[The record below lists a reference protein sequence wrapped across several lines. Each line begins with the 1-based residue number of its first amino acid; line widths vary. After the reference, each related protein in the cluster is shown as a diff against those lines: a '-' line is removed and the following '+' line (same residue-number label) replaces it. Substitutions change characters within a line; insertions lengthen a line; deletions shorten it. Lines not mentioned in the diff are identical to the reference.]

1 MTPRRLLGALLLAVL
16 IASCAGKTEPAPV
29 TTAPLAPADEDRG
42 RELAAAFADGFAAAV
57 KCGDFELWRP
67 LIPAGQREK
76 MTPETFFRIRG
87 ELAETLGELQECSYF
102 GVLRRGDLRDH
113 LWKLSFVRDG
123 KARDALFLVRVFREP
138 GAPPQISGF
147 GIKRF

>member
-1 MTPRRLLGALLLAVL
+1 MP
-16 IASCAGKTEPAPV
+16 S
-29 TTAPLAPADEDRG
+29 
-42 RELAAAFADGFAAAV
+42 
-57 KCGDFELWRP
+57 
-67 LIPAGQREK
+67 K

-138 GAPPQISGF
+138 GAPPRAVGVSLSVYTCPGASSERAAGSERAARAAQQARVVFMADSIPHPLAERAEFRLAGKGWSV
-147 GIKRF
+147 IR